1 MTRSALA
8 SSMTT
13 PTTPTP
19 PKPPAQEARNLLK
32 SLQDKFQVF
41 RDYMPLAIGI
51 DKQLLAQEVDLNR
64 KILRLALGMHTNSF
78 RYLKSMESAKQRF
91 NLDGSDGGEVPEEHR
106 KHAAEILRERFKK
119 EVARRKAQK
128 EAEAQ
133 ERQRAEKLNQLMQKF
148 GKKN

>member
-1 MTRSALA
+1 
-8 SSMTT
+8 
-13 PTTPTP
+13 
-19 PKPPAQEARNLLK
+19 
-32 SLQDKFQVF
+32 
-41 RDYMPLAIGI
+41 MPLAIGI

-106 KHAAEILRERFKK
+106 KHASEILRERFKK

>member
-1 MTRSALA
+1 MTRSTLA

-13 PTTPTP
+13 PTTPT
-19 PKPPAQEARNLLK
+19 PPAQEARNLLK

-78 RYLKSMESAKQRF
+78 RYLKSMERAKQRF

-106 KHAAEILRERFKK
+106 KHASEILRERFKK

>member
-1 MTRSALA
+1 MNTA
-8 SSMTT
+8 TVT
-13 PTTPTP
+13 
-19 PKPPAQEARNLLK
+19 PPAQEARNLLK
-32 SLQDKFQVF
+32 NLQEKFQVF

-51 DKQLLAQEVDLNR
+51 DKQVLAQEGSLNR
-64 KILRLALGMHTNSF
+64 KALRMALGMHTNSY

-91 NLDGSDGGEVPEEHR
+91 NLDGSDGGEVPAEHR

-119 EVARRKAQK
+119 EIARRKAQK

-148 GKKN
+148 GKKA

>member
-1 MTRSALA
+1 MTRSTLA

-13 PTTPTP
+13 PT
-19 PKPPAQEARNLLK
+19 PPAQEARNLLK

-41 RDYMPLAIGI
+41 RDHMPLAIGI

-106 KHAAEILRERFKK
+106 KHASEILRERFKK

>member
-1 MTRSALA
+1 MTRSTLA

-13 PTTPTP
+13 PTTPT
-19 PKPPAQEARNLLK
+19 PPAQEARNLLK

-41 RDYMPLAIGI
+41 RDHMPLAIGI

-64 KILRLALGMHTNSF
+64 KILRLALGMHTNSL

-106 KHAAEILRERFKK
+106 KHASEILRERFKK